1 MRAVFRKYE
10 GNLGE
15 TGSVSWM
22 FNYVG
27 AVEATKTGTFDPDEE
42 AIEAG
47 ADDVHKND
55 DGSFEYLYNLETA
68 NKKFIAETSEG
79 RAFTSVFNGTVS
91 VVEGNIFT
99 LYDKTFTALKSTA
112 LTERG
117 RVHSI
122 VMLPKDRLVVVR
134 DAGVDVSSV
143 SLFDISK
150 NTETILDTI
159 WLPYV
164 VASPDG
170 FFAATVEQ
178 GNKSA
183 KFLDIPKE

>member
-1 MRAVFRKYE
+1 
-10 GNLGE
+10 
-15 TGSVSWM
+15 
-22 FNYVG
+22 
-27 AVEATKTGTFDPDEE
+27 
-42 AIEAG
+42 
-47 ADDVHKND
+47 
-55 DGSFEYLYNLETA
+55 
-68 NKKFIAETSEG
+68 
-79 RAFTSVFNGTVS
+79 
-91 VVEGNIFT
+91 
-99 LYDKTFTALKSTA
+99 
-112 LTERG
+112 
-117 RVHSI
+117 
-122 VMLPKDRLVVVR
+122 MLPKDRLVVVR